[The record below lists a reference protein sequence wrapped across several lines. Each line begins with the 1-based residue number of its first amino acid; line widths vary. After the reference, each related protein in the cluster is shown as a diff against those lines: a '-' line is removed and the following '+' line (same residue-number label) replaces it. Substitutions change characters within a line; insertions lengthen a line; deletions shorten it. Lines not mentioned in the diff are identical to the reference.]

1 MASVR
6 SRLRGRVQRGETIV
20 APGAYDP
27 LSARV
32 VQALGFSTVYTGGY
46 MTGAHTSI
54 TEPLLTLTEQVEVAQ
69 KVARA
74 VDLPVLADAGA
85 GYGDPLHVM
94 RCVREFEAAGIAGI
108 HIEDQVYPKRAS
120 YHKGLEHI
128 VPLEEFVERMTYALQ
143 ARRDPDFLIIGR
155 TDAFSAVEGSRD
167 ELVRRGLAL
176 KDLGVD
182 AVMPRGVRAR
192 EDLTFFRKE
201 VPGVPLLVIAGGIK
215 SSSTPPHRRSWLR
228 MPCWKPTSTS
238 KTRGCSTSMRGVSL
252 NCGGASRSSSVCRS
266 ITKWKQPR
274 PRKGARLRRSITD
287 DESVVVPCMVIFAV
301 GTRARARSLCAA
313 DKSIAVLPGQPCH
326 RAGGGRPVR
335 PGGALFQA
343 PAPAASLPRGRGWS
357 AERDAHAWRVT
368 AI

>member
-1 MASVR
+1 MTSVR
-6 SRLRGRVQRGETIV
+6 SRLRAKLQRGETIV

-32 VQALGFSTVYTGGY
+32 VQALDFAAVYTGGY

-74 VDLPVLADAGA
+74 VDLPVLTDAGA

-94 RCVREFEAAGIAGI
+94 RCVREFEAAGVAGI

-128 VPLEEFVERMTYALQ
+128 VPLQEFVERMSYALQ

-167 ELVRRGLAL
+167 ELVRRGLTL

-192 EDLTFFRKE
+192 EDLAFFRKE
-201 VPGVPLLVIAGGIK
+201 VPGVPLLVIAGADDI
-215 SSSTPPHRRSWLR
+215 STREYADLGYQIIIYATTPAIVAANALMETYQHL
-228 MPCWKPTSTS
+228 KDT
-238 KTRGCSTSMRGVSL
+238 GLL
-252 NCGGASRSSSVCRS
+252 NINAQQV
-266 ITKWKQPR
+266 
-274 PRKGARLRRSITD
+274 AELRRRVEELI
-287 DESVVVPCMVIFAV
+287 
-301 GTRARARSLCAA
+301 
-313 DKSIAVLPGQPCH
+313 
-326 RAGGGRPVR
+326 
-335 PGGALFQA
+335 
-343 PAPAASLPRGRGWS
+343 SLPEYYEVEAATTEKGS
-357 AERDAHAWRVT
+357 T
-368 AI
+368 APTDHHR

>member
-6 SRLRGRVQRGETIV
+6 SRLRTRLQRDETIV

-32 VQALGFSTVYTGGY
+32 VQALGFAAVYTGGY

-69 KVARA
+69 KVVRA
-74 VDLPVLADAGA
+74 VDLPVIADAGA

-94 RCVREFEAAGIAGI
+94 RCVREFETAGIAGI

-128 VPLEEFVERMTYALQ
+128 VPLQEFVERMSYALQ

-155 TDAFSAVEGSRD
+155 TDAFSAVEGSRE
-167 ELVRRGLAL
+167 ELVRRGVTL

-192 EDLTFFRKE
+192 EDLAFFRKE
-201 VPGVPLLVIAGGIK
+201 VPGVPLLVIAGADDISVQEYADLGYQIIIYAT
-215 SSSTPPHRRSWLR
+215 TPAVVAANALLETYQHL
-228 MPCWKPTSTS
+228 KDT
-238 KTRGCSTSMRGVSL
+238 GLL
-252 NCGGASRSSSVCRS
+252 N
-266 ITKWKQPR
+266 ITAQR
-274 PRKGARLRRSITD
+274 VAELRRRVEELI
-287 DESVVVPCMVIFAV
+287 
-301 GTRARARSLCAA
+301 
-313 DKSIAVLPGQPCH
+313 
-326 RAGGGRPVR
+326 
-335 PGGALFQA
+335 
-343 PAPAASLPRGRGWS
+343 SLPEYYEVEAATTEKAS
-357 AERDAHAWRVT
+357 T
-368 AI
+368 APTEHHR

>member
-6 SRLRGRVQRGETIV
+6 SRLRARLERGETIV
-20 APGAYDP
+20 APRAYDP

-32 VQALGFSTVYTGGY
+32 VQALDFGAVYTGGY

-69 KVARA
+69 KVAHA

-167 ELVRRGLAL
+167 ELVRRGVTL
-176 KDLGVD
+176 KNLGVD

-192 EDLTFFRKE
+192 EDLAFFRNE
-201 VPGVPLLVIAGGIK
+201 VPGVPLLVIAGADDISVQEYAELGYQIIIYAT
-215 SSSTPPHRRSWLR
+215 TPAVVAANALLETYQHL
-228 MPCWKPTSTS
+228 KNT
-238 KTRGCSTSMRGVSL
+238 GLL
-252 NCGGASRSSSVCRS
+252 N
-266 ITKWKQPR
+266 ITAQR
-274 PRKGARLRRSITD
+274 VAELRRHVEELI
-287 DESVVVPCMVIFAV
+287 
-301 GTRARARSLCAA
+301 
-313 DKSIAVLPGQPCH
+313 
-326 RAGGGRPVR
+326 
-335 PGGALFQA
+335 
-343 PAPAASLPRGRGWS
+343 SLPEYYEVEAATTEKGS
-357 AERDAHAWRVT
+357 AAPPEHH
-368 AI
+368 

>member
-1 MASVR
+1 MTSVR
-6 SRLRGRVQRGETIV
+6 SRLRTKLQRGETIV

-32 VQALGFSTVYTGGY
+32 VQALDFAAVYTGGY

-74 VDLPVLADAGA
+74 VDLPVLTDAGA

-128 VPLEEFVERMTYALQ
+128 VPLQEFVERMSYALQ

-167 ELVRRGLAL
+167 ELVRRGLTL

-192 EDLTFFRKE
+192 EDLAFFRKE
-201 VPGVPLLVIAGGIK
+201 VPGVPLLVIAGADDISIREYADLGYQIIIYAT
-215 SSSTPPHRRSWLR
+215 TPAIVAANALMETYQHL
-228 MPCWKPTSTS
+228 KDT
-238 KTRGCSTSMRGVSL
+238 GLL
-252 NCGGASRSSSVCRS
+252 N
-266 ITKWKQPR
+266 ITAQQV
-274 PRKGARLRRSITD
+274 AELRRRVEELI
-287 DESVVVPCMVIFAV
+287 
-301 GTRARARSLCAA
+301 
-313 DKSIAVLPGQPCH
+313 
-326 RAGGGRPVR
+326 
-335 PGGALFQA
+335 
-343 PAPAASLPRGRGWS
+343 SLPEYYAVEAATTEKGS
-357 AERDAHAWRVT
+357 T
-368 AI
+368 APS